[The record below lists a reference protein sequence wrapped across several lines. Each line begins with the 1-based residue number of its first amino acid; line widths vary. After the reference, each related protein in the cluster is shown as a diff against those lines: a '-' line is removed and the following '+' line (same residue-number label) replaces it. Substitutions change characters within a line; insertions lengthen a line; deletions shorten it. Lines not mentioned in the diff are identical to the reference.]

1 MIATTLVYKWEAA
14 KTNLVKT
21 EDAFQQLSTSI
32 DNTWIV
38 EWTRQETTAMLECG
52 KAMEIYDVSLG
63 KGAISLETP
72 PLLVA
77 PCRAHSE

>member
-1 MIATTLVYKWEAA
+1 M
-14 KTNLVKT
+14 
-21 EDAFQQLSTSI
+21 EDAFKQLSTSI

-38 EWTRQETTAMLECG
+38 EWTQQEATAMLEHG

-63 KGAISLETP
+63 KGAIFPGTS
-72 PLLVA
+72 PLLLS